1 MEVNE
6 KKIKPKIWLN
16 LNFWFGIIGVIGFL
30 FSIYTFIYT
39 AKPELKYYVLANTS
53 VLDVKEKVNNLTVT
67 YDSINILES
76 NLNISI
82 ILLEVKNIGTKD
94 ITLNDYDQK
103 SIFGVKIIGGKL
115 LKKPELISSSD
126 TEYFG
131 NVISNFTNNQIKFNC
146 KLIDQDQYF
155 RVKLL
160 VLHPKNHSP
169 KIESI
174 GKISG
179 MDKIEVL
186 NPLKLLK
193 TESSKLK
200 YKLIVSLVLLFL
212 LFLLFIIK
220 LHLSNKSYIELLLET
235 IKSKNSLVDSFE
247 ENSQNLKNVLEFE
260 NLNEVSSINP
270 KVDNAHRFLS
280 FEEKLNLKTGDFI
293 FHEKFGRGEIIN
305 IELSHDTKNS
315 KGDFKF
321 EMGGDIKKLLLRFA
335 PLYKK

>member
-1 MEVNE
+1 MEVN
-6 KKIKPKIWLN
+6 KKNIKPKIWLN

-39 AKPELKYYVLANTS
+39 AKPELKYYVLTNTS
-53 VLDVKEKVNNLTVT
+53 VLDVKENVNKLTVT
-67 YDSINILES
+67 YDSINIIES

-82 ILLEVKNIGTKD
+82 ILLEIKNIGTKD

-131 NVISNFTNNQIKFNC
+131 NVISNFTNSQIKFNC

-160 VLHPKNHSP
+160 VLHPKNHIP

-200 YKLIVSLVLLFL
+200 TKIILCLVLLFFL
-212 LFLLFIIK
+212 ILLFIIK

-235 IKSKNSLVDSFE
+235 IKSKNSLVDFFE

-260 NLNEVSSINP
+260 NLNEVSSTNP
-270 KVDNAHRFLS
+270 KVNDTYQLLS
-280 FEEKLNLKTGDFI
+280 FEEKLDLKVGDFI
-293 FHEKFGRGEIIN
+293 FHEKFGRGEVIN
-305 IELSHDTKNS
+305 IEILNDVKNS
-315 KGDFKF
+315 KGNFKF
-321 EMGGDIKKLLLRFA
+321 EMGDTKKLLLRFSQ
-335 PLYKK
+335 LYKK